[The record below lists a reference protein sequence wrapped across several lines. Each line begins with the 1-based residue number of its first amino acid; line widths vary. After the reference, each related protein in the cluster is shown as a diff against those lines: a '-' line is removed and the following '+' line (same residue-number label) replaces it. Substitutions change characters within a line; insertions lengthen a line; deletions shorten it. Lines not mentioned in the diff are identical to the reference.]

1 VDLKMA
7 GIDLARQA
15 AEIIRDS
22 GGYIVGRTK
31 LQKIAYFLEMAGVG
45 SGFPF
50 RYKHYGPYSDLLAAA
65 TQHAVALQLIN
76 ETQIIASWGGQYS
89 TFQTSAAADRSAIP
103 ARVELAQE
111 MVNADAVELELAAT
125 AAFLGREGFGDPWAE
140 TARRKP
146 EKAESGRLERAK
158 QLYHRLQ
165 QVSTPRSLPAI

>member
-1 VDLKMA
+1 MA
-7 GIDLARQA
+7 GIDLAYRA
-15 AEIIRDS
+15 AAIVRDA

-31 LQKIAYFLEMAGVG
+31 LQKIAYFLEITGVG

-65 TQHAVALQLIN
+65 TQHAAALQLIIEN
-76 ETQIIASWGGQYS
+76 EAVANWGGQYS
-89 TFQTSAAADRSAIP
+89 TFQTSMRADPSTNP
-103 ARVELAQE
+103 ARIRLAQE

-125 AAFLGREGFGDPWAE
+125 AAFLKREGFPDPWTE

-146 EKAESGRLERAK
+146 EKAEGGRLERSK
-158 QLYHRLQ
+158 QLYRQLQ